1 MSEPRMPALF
11 LGHGS
16 PMNVLED
23 NDFTQTWER
32 LGQTLPRPRAILAV
46 SAHWYTR
53 GTAVT
58 AMENPRTIHD
68 FGGFPQALFDVRYPA
83 PGSPELAKT
92 IQELLLPIA
101 VTADLSEWGFD
112 HGSWGV
118 VKKMYPEADIPMVQL
133 SIDGTRPPEY
143 HYQLGQKLAALRDQ
157 GVMII
162 ASGNVVH
169 NLRMVRWQGDPAPYP
184 WAESFN
190 QFVRDNIA
198 WRGEAG
204 AHPLVNFMQHE
215 GAALSNPTIE
225 HYLPL
230 LYVLGAWDGQEPIS
244 IPADGIVMGSLSM
257 MSVQVG

>member
-1 MSEPRMPALF
+1 MTESRMPALF

-23 NDFTQTWER
+23 NRYTQAWTR
-32 LGQTLPRPRAILAV
+32 LGQALPRPRAILAI

-68 FGGFPQALFDVRYPA
+68 FGGFPQALFDIRYPA
-83 PGSPELAKT
+83 PGSPELAKE
-92 IQELLLPIA
+92 IQELLLP
-101 VTADLSEWGFD
+101 VVVDADLSEWGFD

-118 VKKMYPEADIPMVQL
+118 VKKMYPDADIPMVQL
-133 SIDGTRPPEY
+133 SIDGTQKPEY
-143 HYQLGQKLAALRDQ
+143 HYQLGRKLAVLRDR

-169 NLRMVRWQGDPAPYP
+169 NLRMVRWQGEAPPYP

-198 WRGEAG
+198 WRGEG
-204 AHPLVNFMQHE
+204 VHPLVDYAQHE
-215 GAALSNPTIE
+215 GAALSNPTPE

-230 LYVLGAWDGQEPIS
+230 LYVLGTWDGQEPVS
-244 IPADGIVMGSLSM
+244 VPVDGIEMASLSM
-257 MSVQVG
+257 LSVQVG